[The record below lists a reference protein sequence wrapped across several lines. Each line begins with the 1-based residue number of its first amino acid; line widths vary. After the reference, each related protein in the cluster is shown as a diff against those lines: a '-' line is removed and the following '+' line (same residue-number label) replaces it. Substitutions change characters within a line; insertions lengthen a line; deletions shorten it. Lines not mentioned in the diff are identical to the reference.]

1 MPIQHEHVHFFS
13 PEAEIPKAVAWY
25 AKTFGGK
32 IGTRND
38 QPVVDVPGGQL
49 RFAKVDSAQA
59 PTRHRILDHI
69 GFDVKDHPV
78 FLKTLETN
86 GIKLDEPARKSPTT
100 GNIITY
106 ITDAWGTRIEI
117 IQRAP
122 LQPLQ

>member
-1 MPIQHEHVHFFS
+1 M
-13 PEAEIPKAVAWY
+13 
-25 AKTFGGK
+25 
-32 IGTRND
+32 
-38 QPVVDVPGGQL
+38 
-49 RFAKVDSAQA
+49 
-59 PTRHRILDHI
+59 
-69 GFDVKDHPV
+69 KDHPG
-78 FLKTLETN
+78 FLKTLETD